1 MKCHT
6 IYFKHVFAAK
16 GTIYYVAIATVT
28 RINMQNLSSSIHF
41 LAFFFSDGRTWKR
54 LTNARRTWLFTA
66 IKTNLN
72 TIEGTWSDPSIA
84 EAFEPTKN
92 KFIAMA

>member
-28 RINMQNLSSSIHF
+28 RINMQNLSSSIYIF
-41 LAFFFSDGRTWKR
+41 GRFSFQTGIHGQDQQMREERGSS
-54 LTNARRTWLFTA
+54 L
-66 IKTNLN
+66 
-72 TIEGTWSDPSIA
+72 P
-84 EAFEPTKN
+84 
-92 KFIAMA
+92 

>member
-28 RINMQNLSSSIHF
+28 RINMQNLSCSIYIF
-41 LAFFFSDGRTWKR
+41 WRFSFQMGVHGKD
-54 LTNARRTWLFTA
+54 
-66 IKTNLN
+66 
-72 TIEGTWSDPSIA
+72 
-84 EAFEPTKN
+84 
-92 KFIAMA
+92 